1 MQEMKVGPTSGAE
14 YLLRRQQGQKM
25 KLKEKFVEIYDMF
38 LTVTSTFNLLSMPSL
53 RPFLLP
59 ALECPEEKSPL
70 IYFLCFLF
78 VLVPC
83 LGNE

>member
-38 LTVTSTFNLLSMPSL
+38 LTVMSTFTLFST
-53 RPFLLP
+53 PFLATVPLFQS
-59 ALECPEEKSPL
+59 LHVPEGYRL
-70 IYFLCFLF
+70 
-78 VLVPC
+78 
-83 LGNE
+83 